1 MLFAAAL
8 LSLRPAV
15 AATVTW
21 DTSTTA
27 GFQSGSGNWSDL
39 FWTTNG
45 TTLLPWVSGDVAVFS
60 GGASAVNDTIN
71 LSSAQTVAGLTF
83 GSGNTSGN
91 WTITGSDI
99 NLATTTDFT
108 ANAGSTAAI
117 GNIIR
122 GAFGLNKSGV
132 GVLRLS
138 GNNTYAG
145 ITTLAG
151 GVLEV
156 ASLANNGTA
165 SSLGV
170 GTGDSGANMVGI
182 LFRGGTLRFAGST
195 AQTTDRGIRFG
206 LAGGT
211 IDASGTTPEATVV
224 FSRVS
229 HHWWENDGTRTI
241 TLTGSN
247 TGANTIIAGL
257 SEAPIPSSTV
267 TNLVKQGAG
276 TWVLA
281 GSGNYKGTTEIK
293 EGLLVVA
300 ASGALGVSQV
310 TISGGKLNLG
320 NFDLTNTITLSSG
333 ILAGSQLNG
342 DRLVLRSGEVIGN
355 IVSGSLAKSGTGAV
369 ILRGNNTYAG
379 GTTVS
384 AGTLIAGSN
393 SALGSGAVTVSGG
406 TLDLGTSALSNTI
419 TLSSGTLAG
428 SQLNGDKLVLQGG
441 EVTGVIVSGAL
452 SKTGN
457 GTVTLSGANT
467 YAGGTTVSAGTLV
480 VNNANALGSG
490 AVTLSGGSLDVKGQT
505 VAKDI
510 TLTSNS
516 GIAGTNG
523 TISGVISGA
532 GLLIKSGAGTV
543 TLSGANTY
551 AGGTTVSAGTLV
563 VNNANALGAGA
574 VTLSGGSL
582 DVKGQTMA
590 NNITLT
596 ADSGVAGT
604 NGTISGVIS
613 GSGLLTKSGTGTLT
627 LSGNNTFEGGALV
640 NAGTLVVN
648 GEVLGNMVVSAAAKV
663 AGSGI
668 VHDVTVVAGGSIKAG
683 GLATVG
689 TLRADTLGL
698 QGGSKIE
705 LNVTNAALGA
715 GNGFDRLLVSG
726 MFDLSAAA
734 LTSKCQLI
742 LAGLPVVF
750 DPTLAYSFDFL
761 KYGSLNLGGNNS
773 ISDLFTIDVNGLKDQ
788 LGGALDASKFRLV
801 DDAANQ
807 RILLN
812 YGTVDVSPIPEPS
825 TYGLSLGCL
834 GLAIAAV
841 RRRRRRRKAQD

>member
-156 ASLANNGTA
+156 ASLANNGSA

-224 FSRVS
+224 FSRAS
-229 HHWWENDGTRTI
+229 HQWWENDGTRTI

-457 GTVTLSGANT
+457 
-467 YAGGTTVSAGTLV
+467 
-480 VNNANALGSG
+480 
-490 AVTLSGGSLDVKGQT
+490 
-505 VAKDI
+505 
-510 TLTSNS
+510 
-516 GIAGTNG
+516 
-523 TISGVISGA
+523 
-532 GLLIKSGAGTV
+532 GTV